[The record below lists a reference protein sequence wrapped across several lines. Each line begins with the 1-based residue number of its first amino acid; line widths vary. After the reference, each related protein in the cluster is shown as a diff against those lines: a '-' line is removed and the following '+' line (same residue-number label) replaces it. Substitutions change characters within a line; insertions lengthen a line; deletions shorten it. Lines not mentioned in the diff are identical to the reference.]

1 MERDNTMR
9 TIKRYSNRK
18 LYDTTEKKYITLEGI
33 AELIRGGQD
42 VEVIENDTG
51 EDLTAVTLSQIIF
64 EQQKRGS
71 ATPRGFLTNVI
82 RFGSASPLDLL
93 RRSLDFSGNAFTM
106 IEKEVER
113 RLQELV
119 EQGEV
124 TQEQMRRLQ
133 ADLMSRFNEG
143 GRNKG
148 REREEPLL
156 ARLNVPTHNDIQELG
171 ERIESLNTRLDELI
185 AASRTHPDGKVSRES
200 DAPLPPTEEEP
211 ERPA

>member
-1 MERDNTMR
+1 MMR

-18 LYDTTEKKYITLEGI
+18 LYDTAEKRYITLEGI

-71 ATPRGFLTNVI
+71 STSRGFLTNVI

-119 EQGEV
+119 EQGEMAE
-124 TQEQMRRLQ
+124 EQMRRLQ
-133 ADLMSRFNEG
+133 ADLMGRFNEG
-143 GRNKG
+143 SRRG
-148 REREEPLL
+148 REREETLL
-156 ARLNVPTHNDIQELG
+156 TRLNVPTHHDIQELG
-171 ERIESLNTRLDELI
+171 ERIENLNSRLDELI
-185 AASRTHPDGKVSRES
+185 AVSRAHPDPEGGRES
-200 DAPLPPTEEEP
+200 AKPLSPTEEET